1 MASHNSIQTQEATR
15 AAQLIRGG
23 RERGVGNGHILANV
37 ATSLAPLLRPPINPQ
52 QLRPQNPVD
61 QHPFGVAPLVPTS
74 SGLWKTCH
82 PVPAIVE
89 RRNQRRTG
97 FPTRCLGASAESR
110 FLFAGAACVP
120 WRNSPEPERSVDRR
134 SQLRKDPEPRTRRYP
149 ETLFGIRYK
158 KTHRRSRQSQEQ
170 SPDVQCQPTAQSRNG
185 AERHRSRAS
194 GTRRVRSAE
203 RSNGNVSSPC
213 DAQHHPKN
221 RPTSNTHP
229 HPPTNPQS
237 PIPNP
242 QSGPSSP
249 NASSSTTPHHPR
261 PFPYPENQSTH
272 RSDAQAPK
280 SPAPQGATDIS
291 RGSSAPAPRVREH
304 PRSRHPTTRRVA
316 PREPT
321 ENGFSNPLPKKLAGE
336 AANPRS
342 NPPTS
347 RVSPCAPSTATSSN
361 APPKTP
367 VSPTTTSPPAKW
379 PTPST
384 PKKTRPPTQTCRDSP
399 GRNSA
404 IARHPSIA
412 PGQRVG

>member
-229 HPPTNPQS
+229 HPPQIPNPQS
-237 PIPNP
+237 PIRN
-242 QSGPSSP
+242 
-249 NASSSTTPHHPR
+249 
-261 PFPYPENQSTH
+261 
-272 RSDAQAPK
+272 
-280 SPAPQGATDIS
+280 PAP
-291 RGSSAPAPRVREH
+291 PAQTHLHQRPR
-304 PRSRHPTTRRVA
+304 TTRARFLI
-316 PREPT
+316 PKINPPIGPT
-321 ENGFSNPLPKKLAGE
+321 HKRQNPLPRK
-336 AANPRS
+336 
-342 NPPTS
+342 
-347 RVSPCAPSTATSSN
+347 
-361 APPKTP
+361 
-367 VSPTTTSPPAKW
+367 
-379 PTPST
+379 
-384 PKKTRPPTQTCRDSP
+384 
-399 GRNSA
+399 
-404 IARHPSIA
+404 
-412 PGQRVG
+412 GQRTLAVGRAHPHRGSANTHGPATQPRAA